1 MMMMEKVI
9 LVRYEEIFL
18 KRSNRNVFE
27 NRLIKN
33 IRQRLESLGNIKVT
47 CSQSRIYIEI
57 PDEDFDLVEAV
68 ERLKKVFGIASLSIV
83 HKVPTDYEIIK
94 TSAVSMVA
102 DLLSRHNYKTF
113 KVESKRAD
121 KSFPLNSPQL
131 SADLGAHILRNF
143 PRLKVDVHNPD
154 FVFYIEVRESTYL
167 YSEIIP
173 AAKGLPTGTGGRATL
188 LLSGGIDSPVAGW
201 MIAKRGVEVD
211 AVYFHSPPYTSE
223 RAREKVIRLSEI
235 LSEWTMGMRL
245 YVVPFTEIQMAIH
258 QKCPQ
263 EYLTII
269 MRRYMMKIA
278 ERIARNDG
286 SLALITGEAIGQVAS
301 QTMESLLVTNSA
313 VSLPVYRPLIGMDK
327 NEVVS
332 IARHIG
338 TYDIS
343 ILPYE
348 DCCTLFVARHPTTR
362 PSLER
367 TLDYESVLDE
377 EQLISKALE
386 QVETIIV

>member
-1 MMMMEKVI
+1 MSEKVI
-9 LVRYEEIFL
+9 LIRYEEIFL

-27 NRLIKN
+27 NRLINN
-33 IRQRLESLGNIKVT
+33 IKQRLDNLGNVRVT
-47 CSQSRIYIEI
+47 RSQSRIYVES

-68 ERLKKVFGIASLSIV
+68 DRLKKVFGIASVSIV
-83 HKVPTDYEIIK
+83 YRVPTDYEVIK
-94 TSAVSMVA
+94 ASAVAIVA
-102 DLLSRHNYKTF
+102 DLLSRYDYKTF
-113 KVESKRAD
+113 KVETRRAD
-121 KSFPLNSPQL
+121 KSFPLNSPQI
-131 SADLGAHILRNF
+131 SADVGAQILKNF
-143 PRLKVDVHNPD
+143 PRLKVDVRNPD
-154 FVFYIEVRESTYL
+154 FVFYVEVREYTYL

-173 AAKGLPTGTGGRATL
+173 SAKGLPTGTGGRATL

-258 QKCPQ
+258 QKCPV

-278 ERIARNDG
+278 ERIAHNNG
-286 SLALITGEAIGQVAS
+286 ALALITGEAIGQVAS
-301 QTMESLLVTNSA
+301 QTMESLLVTDSA
-313 VSLPVYRPLIGMDK
+313 VNLPVYRPLIGMDK
-327 NEVVS
+327 SEVVNL
-332 IARHIG
+332 AKHVG
-338 TYDIS
+338 TYDTS

-348 DCCTLFVARHPTTR
+348 DCCTLFVARHPATR
-362 PSLER
+362 PSLEK

-377 EQLISKALE
+377 EQMIAKALE
-386 QVETIIV
+386 EVETVII

>member
-1 MMMMEKVI
+1 MQMMEKVI

-18 KRSNRNVFE
+18 KRSNRNLFE
-27 NRLIKN
+27 NRLIRN
-33 IRQRLESLGNIKVT
+33 IRQRLESLGNIRVT

-94 TSAVSMVA
+94 TSAVSIVA
-102 DLLSRHNYKTF
+102 DLLSRYHYRTF

-143 PRLKVDVHNPD
+143 PRLKVDVRNPD

-223 RAREKVIRLSEI
+223 RAREKVVRLSEI

-338 TYDIS
+338 TYDTS

-348 DCCTLFVARHPTTR
+348 DCCTIFVARHPATR
-362 PSLER
+362 PSLEK

-377 EQLISKALE
+377 EQLIAKALE
-386 QVETIIV
+386 QMETIIV

>member
-1 MMMMEKVI
+1 MSEKVI
-9 LVRYEEIFL
+9 LIRYEEIFL

-33 IRQRLESLGNIKVT
+33 IKQRLDNLGNVRVT
-47 CSQSRIYIEI
+47 RSQSRIYVES

-68 ERLKKVFGIASLSIV
+68 DRLKKVFGIASVSIV
-83 HKVPTDYEIIK
+83 HRVPTDYEVIK
-94 TSAVSMVA
+94 ASAVAIVA
-102 DLLSRHNYKTF
+102 DLLSRYDYKTF
-113 KVESKRAD
+113 KVETRRAD
-121 KSFPLNSPQL
+121 KSFPLNSPQI
-131 SADLGAHILRNF
+131 SADVGAQILKNF
-143 PRLKVDVHNPD
+143 PRLKVDVRNPD
-154 FVFYIEVRESTYL
+154 FVFYVEVREYTYL

-173 AAKGLPTGTGGRATL
+173 SAKGLPTGTGGRATL

-258 QKCPQ
+258 QKCPV

-278 ERIARNDG
+278 ERIAHNNG
-286 SLALITGEAIGQVAS
+286 ALALITGEAIGQVAS
-301 QTMESLLVTNSA
+301 QTMESLLVTDSA
-313 VSLPVYRPLIGMDK
+313 VNLPVYRPLIGMDK
-327 NEVVS
+327 SEVVNL
-332 IARHIG
+332 AKHVG
-338 TYDIS
+338 TYDTS

-348 DCCTLFVARHPTTR
+348 DCCTLFVARHPATR
-362 PSLER
+362 PSLEK

-377 EQLISKALE
+377 EQMIAKALE
-386 QVETIIV
+386 EVETVII

>member
-1 MMMMEKVI
+1 MEKVI

-18 KRSNRNVFE
+18 KRSNRNLFE
-27 NRLIKN
+27 NRLIRN
-33 IRQRLESLGNIKVT
+33 IRQRLESLGNIRVT

-94 TSAVSMVA
+94 TSAVSIVA
-102 DLLSRHNYKTF
+102 DLLSRYHYRTF

-143 PRLKVDVHNPD
+143 PRLKVDVRNPD

-223 RAREKVIRLSEI
+223 RAREKVVRLSEI

-338 TYDIS
+338 TYDTS

-348 DCCTLFVARHPTTR
+348 DCCTIFVARHPATR
-362 PSLER
+362 PSLEK

-377 EQLISKALE
+377 EQLIAKALE
-386 QVETIIV
+386 QMETIIV

>member
-1 MMMMEKVI
+1 MLNKVI

-18 KRSNRNVFE
+18 KKSNRNVFE

-33 IRQRLESLGNIKVT
+33 IRQRLESLGNIRVT
-47 CSQSRIYIEI
+47 CSQSRIYIES
-57 PDEDFDLVEAV
+57 PDEDFDLMEAI
-68 ERLKKVFGIASLSIV
+68 ERLKKVFGIASVSIV
-83 HKVPTDYEIIK
+83 HKVPTDYELIK

-102 DLLSRHNYKTF
+102 DILSRYDYKTF
-113 KVESKRAD
+113 KVETKRAD
-121 KSFPLNSPQL
+121 KTFPMRSPEI
-131 SADLGAHILRNF
+131 SADVGAHILRNF
-143 PRLKVDVHNPD
+143 PRLKVDVRNPD

-173 AAKGLPTGTGGRATL
+173 CAKGLPTGTGGRATL

-201 MIAKRGVEVD
+201 MIAKRGVELD

-223 RAREKVIRLSEI
+223 RAREKVVRLSEI
-235 LSEWTMGMRL
+235 LSEWTMGIRL

-258 QKCPQ
+258 QKCP
-263 EYLTII
+263 EDYLTII

-278 ERIARNDG
+278 EQIARNNG
-286 SLALITGEAIGQVAS
+286 SLGLITGESIGQVAS

-332 IARHIG
+332 LAKHVG
-338 TYDIS
+338 SFETS

-362 PSLER
+362 PSLEK

-377 EQLISKALE
+377 EQLIARALE
-386 QVETIIV
+386 QVETVIV

>member
-1 MMMMEKVI
+1 MSEKVI

-18 KRSNRNVFE
+18 KRSNRNMFE
-27 NRLIKN
+27 NRLIRN
-33 IRQRLESLGNIKVT
+33 IRQRLDNLGDVRVT
-47 CSQSRIYIEI
+47 CSQSRIYVECR
-57 PDEDFDLVEAV
+57 DEDFDLTEAV
-68 ERLKKVFGIASLSIV
+68 ERLKKVFGIASVSIV
-83 HKVPTDYEIIK
+83 SRVPTDYETIK
-94 TSAVSMVA
+94 ASAVGVVA
-102 DLLSRHNYKTF
+102 DLISRYEYKSF
-113 KVESKRAD
+113 KVETKRAD
-121 KSFPLNSPQL
+121 KSFPMNSPQI
-131 SADLGAHILRNF
+131 SADVGAHILKNF
-143 PRLKVDVHNPD
+143 PSLKVDVKNPD
-154 FVFYIEVRESTYL
+154 FILYIEVRESTYL

-223 RAREKVIRLSEI
+223 RAREKVIRLCEI

-278 ERIARNDG
+278 EQIAQNDG

-313 VSLPVYRPLIGMDK
+313 VTLPVYRPLIGMDK
-327 NEVVS
+327 NEVVN
-332 IARHIG
+332 IAKHIG
-338 TYDIS
+338 TYDTS

-348 DCCTLFVARHPTTR
+348 DCCTLFVARHPATR
-362 PSLER
+362 PSLEK
-367 TLDYESVLDE
+367 TLDFESVLDE
-377 EQLISKALE
+377 EQMIAKAME
-386 QVETIIV
+386 QAETIII

>member
-1 MMMMEKVI
+1 MMEKVI

-18 KRSNRNVFE
+18 KRSNRNLFE
-27 NRLIKN
+27 NRLIRN
-33 IRQRLESLGNIKVT
+33 IRQRLESLGNIRVT

-94 TSAVSMVA
+94 TSAVSIVA
-102 DLLSRHNYKTF
+102 DLLSRYHYRTF

-143 PRLKVDVHNPD
+143 PRLKVDVRNPD

-201 MIAKRGVEVD
+201 MIAKRGV
-211 AVYFHSPPYTSE
+211 
-223 RAREKVIRLSEI
+223 
-235 LSEWTMGMRL
+235 
-245 YVVPFTEIQMAIH
+245 
-258 QKCPQ
+258 
-263 EYLTII
+263 
-269 MRRYMMKIA
+269 
-278 ERIARNDG
+278 
-286 SLALITGEAIGQVAS
+286 
-301 QTMESLLVTNSA
+301 
-313 VSLPVYRPLIGMDK
+313 
-327 NEVVS
+327 
-332 IARHIG
+332 
-338 TYDIS
+338 
-343 ILPYE
+343 
-348 DCCTLFVARHPTTR
+348 
-362 PSLER
+362 
-367 TLDYESVLDE
+367 
-377 EQLISKALE
+377 
-386 QVETIIV
+386 

>member
-1 MMMMEKVI
+1 
-9 LVRYEEIFL
+9 
-18 KRSNRNVFE
+18 
-27 NRLIKN
+27 LI
-33 IRQRLESLGNIKVT
+33 
-47 CSQSRIYIEI
+47 
-57 PDEDFDLVEAV
+57 
-68 ERLKKVFGIASLSIV
+68 
-83 HKVPTDYEIIK
+83 
-94 TSAVSMVA
+94 
-102 DLLSRHNYKTF
+102 
-113 KVESKRAD
+113 
-121 KSFPLNSPQL
+121 
-131 SADLGAHILRNF
+131 
-143 PRLKVDVHNPD
+143 
-154 FVFYIEVRESTYL
+154 
-167 YSEIIP
+167 
-173 AAKGLPTGTGGRATL
+173 
-188 LLSGGIDSPVAGW
+188 SGGIDSPVAGW

-223 RAREKVIRLSEI
+223 RAREKVVRLSEI

-338 TYDIS
+338 TYDTS

-348 DCCTLFVARHPTTR
+348 DCCTIFVARHPATR
-362 PSLER
+362 PSLEK

-377 EQLISKALE
+377 EQLIAKALE
-386 QVETIIV
+386 QMETIIV

>member
-1 MMMMEKVI
+1 MEKVI

-27 NRLIKN
+27 NRLIRN
-33 IRQRLESLGNIKVT
+33 IRQRLESLGNIRVT

-94 TSAVSMVA
+94 TSAVSIVA
-102 DLLSRHNYKTF
+102 DLLSRYHYRTF

-143 PRLKVDVHNPD
+143 PRLKVDVRNPD

-223 RAREKVIRLSEI
+223 RAREKVVRLSEI

-245 YVVPFTEIQMAIH
+245 YVAPFTEIQMAIH

-278 ERIARNDG
+278 ERIARNNG

-338 TYDIS
+338 TYDTS

-348 DCCTLFVARHPTTR
+348 DCCTIFVARHPATR
-362 PSLER
+362 PSLEK

-377 EQLISKALE
+377 EQLIAKALE
-386 QVETIIV
+386 QMETIIV

>member
-1 MMMMEKVI
+1 MMEKVI

-33 IRQRLESLGNIKVT
+33 IRQRLENLGNIRVT

-102 DLLSRHNYKTF
+102 DLLSRYNYKTF

-121 KSFPLNSPQL
+121 KSFPMNSPQI

-211 AVYFHSPPYTSE
+211 AVYFHSPPYTSD

-327 NEVVS
+327 NEVVN

-338 TYDIS
+338 TYETS

-348 DCCTLFVARHPTTR
+348 DCCTLFVARHPATR
-362 PSLER
+362 PSLEK

-377 EQLISKALE
+377 EQLITKALE

>member
-1 MMMMEKVI
+1 MSEKVI

-27 NRLIKN
+27 NRLVKN
-33 IRQRLESLGNIKVT
+33 IKQRLDNLGNIRVT
-47 CSQSRIYIEI
+47 RSQSRIYVESI
-57 PDEDFDLVEAV
+57 DEDFDLVEAV
-68 ERLKKVFGIASLSIV
+68 DRLKKVFGIASVSIV
-83 HKVPTDYEIIK
+83 HRIPTDYEVIK
-94 TSAVSMVA
+94 ASAVGIVA
-102 DLLSRHNYKTF
+102 DLLSRYDYKTF
-113 KVESKRAD
+113 KVETKRAD
-121 KSFPLNSPQL
+121 KSFPLNSPQI
-131 SADLGAHILRNF
+131 SADLGAQILKNF
-143 PRLKVDVHNPD
+143 PRLRVDVRNPD
-154 FVFYIEVRESTYL
+154 FVFYVEVREYTYL

-173 AAKGLPTGTGGRATL
+173 SAKGLPTGTGGRATL

-258 QKCPQ
+258 QKCPM

-278 ERIARNDG
+278 ERIAHNDE

-301 QTMESLLVTNSA
+301 QTMESLLVTDSA
-313 VSLPVYRPLIGMDK
+313 VNLPVYRPLIGMDK
-327 NEVVS
+327 NEVVNL
-332 IARHIG
+332 ARHIG
-338 TYDIS
+338 SYDTS

-348 DCCTLFVARHPTTR
+348 DCCTLFVARHPATR
-362 PSLER
+362 PSLEK

-377 EQLISKALE
+377 EQMIAKALE
-386 QVETIIV
+386 QAETVII

>member
-1 MMMMEKVI
+1 MTEKLI

-27 NRLIKN
+27 NRLIRN
-33 IRQRLESLGNIKVT
+33 IKQRLDNLGDARVT
-47 CSQSRIYIEI
+47 CSQSRIYVESS
-57 PDEDFDLVEAV
+57 DEDFDLVEAV
-68 ERLKKVFGIASLSIV
+68 DRLKKVFGIASVSV
-83 HKVPTDYEIIK
+83 VSRVPTDYEAIK
-94 TSAVSMVA
+94 ASAVGIVA
-102 DLLSRHNYKTF
+102 DLLSRYGYKTF
-113 KVESKRAD
+113 KVETKRAD
-121 KSFPLNSPQL
+121 KSFPMNSPQI
-131 SADLGAHILRNF
+131 SADIGAHILKNF
-143 PRLKVDVHNPD
+143 PRLKVDVKTPD
-154 FVFYIEVRESTYL
+154 FILDVEVRESTYL

-173 AAKGLPTGTGGRATL
+173 AAKGLPTGTGGRAML
-188 LLSGGIDSPVAGW
+188 LLSGGIDSPAAGW

-223 RAREKVIRLSEI
+223 RAREKVIRLCEI

-278 ERIARNDG
+278 EVIAHNNG
-286 SLALITGEAIGQVAS
+286 ALALITGEAIGQVAS

-327 NEVVS
+327 SEVVKL
-332 IARHIG
+332 AKHIG
-338 TYDIS
+338 TYETS

-348 DCCTLFVARHPTTR
+348 DCCTLFVARHPATR
-362 PSLER
+362 PSLEK

-377 EQLISKALE
+377 EQMIARALD
-386 QVETIIV
+386 QAETIIV

>member
-1 MMMMEKVI
+1 MADKLI

-33 IRQRLESLGNIKVT
+33 IRQRLENMGEVHVT
-47 CSQSRIYIEI
+47 CSQSRIYVES
-57 PDEDFDLVEAV
+57 PDDDFDLAEAV
-68 ERLKKVFGIASLSIV
+68 ERLKKVFGIASMSIV
-83 HKVPTDYEIIK
+83 HRVPTDFEIIK
-94 TSAVSMVA
+94 ASAVGIVA
-102 DLLSRHNYKTF
+102 DLLSRYNHKTF
-113 KVESKRAD
+113 KVETKRAD
-121 KSFPLNSPQL
+121 KSFPLSSPQV
-131 SADLGAHILRNF
+131 SAEVGAHILRNF

-154 FVFYIEVRESTYL
+154 FVFYVEIRESTYL

-173 AAKGLPTGTGGRATL
+173 AAKGLPTGTAGRATL

-201 MIAKRGVEVD
+201 MIGKRGAELD

-223 RAREKVIRLSEI
+223 RAKEKVVRLSEI
-235 LSEWTMGMRL
+235 LSEWTMGIRL

-258 QKCPQ
+258 QKCPE

-278 ERIARNDG
+278 ERIAHNNG
-286 SLALITGEAIGQVAS
+286 ALALVTGEAIGQVAS

-313 VSLPVYRPLIGMDK
+313 VTLPVYRPLIGMDK
-327 NEVVS
+327 NEVVN

-338 TYDIS
+338 TYETS

-362 PSLER
+362 PSLEK
-367 TLDYESVLDE
+367 TLEYESVLDE
-377 EQLISKALE
+377 EQMIAKALD
-386 QVETIIV
+386 QVETIII

>member
-1 MMMMEKVI
+1 MSEKVI
-9 LVRYEEIFL
+9 LIRYEEIFL

-33 IRQRLESLGNIKVT
+33 IKQRLDNLGNVRVT
-47 CSQSRIYIEI
+47 RSQSRIYVES

-68 ERLKKVFGIASLSIV
+68 DRLKKVFGIASVSIV
-83 HKVPTDYEIIK
+83 HRVPTDYEVIK
-94 TSAVSMVA
+94 ASAVAIVA
-102 DLLSRHNYKTF
+102 DLLSRYDYKTF
-113 KVESKRAD
+113 KVETRRAD
-121 KSFPLNSPQL
+121 KSFPLNSPQI
-131 SADLGAHILRNF
+131 SADVGAQILKNF
-143 PRLKVDVHNPD
+143 PRLKVDVRNPD
-154 FVFYIEVRESTYL
+154 FVFYVEVREYTYL

-173 AAKGLPTGTGGRATL
+173 SAKGLPTGTGGRATL

-235 LSEWTMGMRL
+235 LSEWTMGMKL

-258 QKCPQ
+258 QKCPV

-278 ERIARNDG
+278 ERIAHNNG
-286 SLALITGEAIGQVAS
+286 ALALITGEAIGQVAS
-301 QTMESLLVTNSA
+301 QTMESLLVTDSA
-313 VSLPVYRPLIGMDK
+313 VNLPVYRPLIGMDK
-327 NEVVS
+327 SEVVNL
-332 IARHIG
+332 AKHVG
-338 TYDIS
+338 TYDTS

-348 DCCTLFVARHPTTR
+348 DCCTLFVARHPATR
-362 PSLER
+362 PSLEK

-377 EQLISKALE
+377 EQMIAKALE
-386 QVETIIV
+386 EVETVII

>member
-1 MMMMEKVI
+1 MSEKVI

-27 NRLIKN
+27 NRLVKN
-33 IRQRLESLGNIKVT
+33 IKQRLDNLGNVRVT
-47 CSQSRIYIEI
+47 RSQSRIYVESI
-57 PDEDFDLVEAV
+57 DEDFDLVEAV
-68 ERLKKVFGIASLSIV
+68 DRLKKVFGIASVSIV
-83 HKVPTDYEIIK
+83 HRIPTDYEVIK
-94 TSAVSMVA
+94 ASAVGIVA
-102 DLLSRHNYKTF
+102 DLLSRYDYKTF
-113 KVESKRAD
+113 KVETKRAD
-121 KSFPLNSPQL
+121 KSFPLNSPQI
-131 SADLGAHILRNF
+131 SADLGAQILKNF
-143 PRLKVDVHNPD
+143 PRLRVDVRNPD
-154 FVFYIEVRESTYL
+154 FVFYVEVREYTYL

-173 AAKGLPTGTGGRATL
+173 SAKGLPTGTGGRATL

-258 QKCPQ
+258 QKCPM

-278 ERIARNDG
+278 ERIAHNDG

-301 QTMESLLVTNSA
+301 QTMESLLVTDSA
-313 VSLPVYRPLIGMDK
+313 VNLPVYRPLIGMDK
-327 NEVVS
+327 NEVVNL
-332 IARHIG
+332 ARHIG
-338 TYDIS
+338 SYDTS

-348 DCCTLFVARHPTTR
+348 DCCTLFVARHPATR
-362 PSLER
+362 PSLEK

-377 EQLISKALE
+377 EQMIAKALE
-386 QVETIIV
+386 QAETVII

>member
-1 MMMMEKVI
+1 MSEKVI
-9 LVRYEEIFL
+9 LIRYEEIFL

-33 IRQRLESLGNIKVT
+33 IKQRLDNLGNVRVT
-47 CSQSRIYIEI
+47 RSQSRIYVES

-68 ERLKKVFGIASLSIV
+68 DRLKKVFGIASVSIV
-83 HKVPTDYEIIK
+83 YRVPTDYEVIK
-94 TSAVSMVA
+94 ASAVAIVA
-102 DLLSRHNYKTF
+102 DLLSRYDYKTF
-113 KVESKRAD
+113 KVETRRAD
-121 KSFPLNSPQL
+121 KSFPLNSPQI
-131 SADLGAHILRNF
+131 SADVGAQILKNF
-143 PRLKVDVHNPD
+143 PRLKVDVRNPD
-154 FVFYIEVRESTYL
+154 FVFYVEVREYTYL

-173 AAKGLPTGTGGRATL
+173 SAKGLPTGTGGRATL

-258 QKCPQ
+258 QKCPV

-278 ERIARNDG
+278 ERIAHNNG
-286 SLALITGEAIGQVAS
+286 ALALITGEAIGQVAS
-301 QTMESLLVTNSA
+301 QTMESLLVTDSA
-313 VSLPVYRPLIGMDK
+313 VNLPVYRPLIGMDK
-327 NEVVS
+327 SEVVNL
-332 IARHIG
+332 AKHVG
-338 TYDIS
+338 TYDTS

-348 DCCTLFVARHPTTR
+348 DCCTLFVARHPATR
-362 PSLER
+362 PSLEK

-377 EQLISKALE
+377 EQMIAKALE
-386 QVETIIV
+386 EVETVII

>member
-33 IRQRLESLGNIKVT
+33 IKQRLENLGNIRVT

-102 DLLSRHNYKTF
+102 DLLSRYNYKTF

-121 KSFPLNSPQL
+121 KSFPMNSPQI

-211 AVYFHSPPYTSE
+211 AVYFHSPPYTSD

-327 NEVVS
+327 NEVVN

-338 TYDIS
+338 TYETS

-348 DCCTLFVARHPTTR
+348 DCCTLFVARHPATR
-362 PSLER
+362 PSLEK

-377 EQLISKALE
+377 EQLITKALE

>member
-1 MMMMEKVI
+1 MSEKVI

-27 NRLIKN
+27 NRLVKN
-33 IRQRLESLGNIKVT
+33 IKQRLDNLGNIRVT
-47 CSQSRIYIEI
+47 RSQSRIYVESI
-57 PDEDFDLVEAV
+57 DEDFDLVEAV
-68 ERLKKVFGIASLSIV
+68 DRLKKVFGIASVSIV
-83 HKVPTDYEIIK
+83 HRIPTDYEVIK
-94 TSAVSMVA
+94 ASAVGIVA
-102 DLLSRHNYKTF
+102 DLLSRYDYKTF
-113 KVESKRAD
+113 KVETKRAD
-121 KSFPLNSPQL
+121 KSFPLNSPQI
-131 SADLGAHILRNF
+131 SADLGAQILKNF
-143 PRLKVDVHNPD
+143 PRLRVDVRNPD
-154 FVFYIEVRESTYL
+154 FVFYVEVREYTYL

-173 AAKGLPTGTGGRATL
+173 SAKGLPTGTGGRATL

-258 QKCPQ
+258 QKCPV

-278 ERIARNDG
+278 ERIAHNDG

-301 QTMESLLVTNSA
+301 QTMESLLVTDSA
-313 VSLPVYRPLIGMDK
+313 VNLPVYRPLIGMDK
-327 NEVVS
+327 NEVVNL
-332 IARHIG
+332 ARHIG
-338 TYDIS
+338 SYDTS

-348 DCCTLFVARHPTTR
+348 DCCTLFVARHPATR
-362 PSLER
+362 PSLEK

-377 EQLISKALE
+377 EQMIAKALE
-386 QVETIIV
+386 QAETVII

>member
-1 MMMMEKVI
+1 MSEKVI

-27 NRLIKN
+27 NRLVKN
-33 IRQRLESLGNIKVT
+33 IKQRLDNLGNIRVT
-47 CSQSRIYIEI
+47 RSQSRIYVESI
-57 PDEDFDLVEAV
+57 DEDFDLVEAV
-68 ERLKKVFGIASLSIV
+68 DRLKKVFGIASVSIV
-83 HKVPTDYEIIK
+83 HRIPTDYEVIK
-94 TSAVSMVA
+94 ASAVGIVA
-102 DLLSRHNYKTF
+102 DLLSRYDYKTF
-113 KVESKRAD
+113 KVETRRAD
-121 KSFPLNSPQL
+121 KSFPLNSPQI
-131 SADLGAHILRNF
+131 SADVGAQILKNF
-143 PRLKVDVHNPD
+143 PRLKVDVRNPD
-154 FVFYIEVRESTYL
+154 FVFYVEVREYTYL

-173 AAKGLPTGTGGRATL
+173 SAKGLPTGTGGRATL

-258 QKCPQ
+258 QKCPV

-278 ERIARNDG
+278 ERIAHNNG
-286 SLALITGEAIGQVAS
+286 ALALITGEAIGQVAS
-301 QTMESLLVTNSA
+301 QTMESLLVTDSA
-313 VSLPVYRPLIGMDK
+313 VNLPVYRPLIGMDK
-327 NEVVS
+327 SEVVNL
-332 IARHIG
+332 AKHVG
-338 TYDIS
+338 TYDTS

-348 DCCTLFVARHPTTR
+348 DCCTLFVARHPATR
-362 PSLER
+362 PSLEK

-377 EQLISKALE
+377 EQMIAKALE
-386 QVETIIV
+386 EVETVII